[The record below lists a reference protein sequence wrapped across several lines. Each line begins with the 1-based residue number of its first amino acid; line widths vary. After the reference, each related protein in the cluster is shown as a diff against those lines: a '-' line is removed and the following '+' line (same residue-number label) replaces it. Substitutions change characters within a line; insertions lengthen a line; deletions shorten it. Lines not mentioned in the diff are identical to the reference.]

1 MEDII
6 KKILGEAGESG
17 GGNPWVQLGMSLL
30 PGLMSWGANKGS
42 NQAQEE
48 ALKRMMQI
56 ATGQYNMQAKQA
68 NMDLPLRQD
77 LFAALRNREQQKAPR
92 IQPGSFKPSNPYER
106 LNRVGPTNPSALSP
120 ALMGAGTPALG
131 AGYQPP
137 AAIANPL
144 ISRGGSPSAT
154 EQQQENASGLLKHS
168 S

>member
-1 MEDII
+1 MEDFIEQLFG
-6 KKILGEAGESG
+6 KAGESG
-17 GGNPWVQLGMSLL
+17 GGNPWVKLGMSLL

-131 AGYQPP
+131 AGYKPP
-137 AAIANPL
+137 AAIPNPL
-144 ISRGGSPSAT
+144 ISRGGSLSST
-154 EQQQENASGLLKHS
+154 EEEMQNTMGSQ
-168 S
+168 